1 MHHIQQI
8 CYIQSVLNMD
18 KISDIYKESYVEYN
32 YVYILKIGL
41 KLYLS

>member
-8 CYIQSVLNMD
+8 WYIQSVLNMD
-18 KISDIYKESYVEYN
+18 KISDIYKESYLEYD

-41 KLYLS
+41 